1 MFKTVTPPRRG
12 APDQHPA
19 DVLKTKLWVWVL
31 KLISGLKTAYALEL
45 EIDPELVKQRTA
57 GVVRPRKWD
66 AYEKGLKVPKRI
78 KGKRYSVD
86 MAEAKFPGAKRY
98 FDSPM
103 WKVLRGQ
110 KLTAREV
117 DQALRTL
124 EGAVLEVLLEESV
137 REGEQERR
145 FRSFDVN
152 TAKALAAVGT
162 FDSLAATILLVAKSE
177 AIGSVELRELAL
189 QCYLVLQ
196 GAISQLPEV
205 QPWSSEL
212 FRMIDLT
219 CKHWIFPFPNARM
232 EIVIF
237 TENLKDLPPLD
248 EPS

>member
-1 MFKTVTPPRRG
+1 MFKVVSPPRRG

-19 DVLKTKLWVWVL
+19 DVLKTKVWVGVL
-31 KLISGLKTAYALEL
+31 KLISGLRTAYALEL
-45 EIDPELVKQRTA
+45 AIDPDLVKQRTA

-66 AYEKGLKVPKRI
+66 AYEKGLKVPKQI

-86 MAEAKFPGAKRY
+86 MAEAKFPGAKPY
-98 FDSPM
+98 FESHI
-103 WKVLRGQ
+103 WRVLRGE

-124 EGAVLEVLLEESV
+124 ESPVVEVLLEESV

-145 FRSFDVN
+145 FRSFDVK
-152 TAKALAAVGT
+152 TAIALASVGS
-162 FDSLAATILLVAKSE
+162 FDSLVATILLVAKSE
-177 AIGSVELRELAL
+177 AIGSLPLRELAL
-189 QCYLVLQ
+189 QCYLNLQ
-196 GAISQLPEV
+196 DAISQLPEV

-212 FRMIDLT
+212 FRMIDTT

-237 TENLKDLPPLD
+237 TESLKDLPPLD
-248 EPS
+248 EPT